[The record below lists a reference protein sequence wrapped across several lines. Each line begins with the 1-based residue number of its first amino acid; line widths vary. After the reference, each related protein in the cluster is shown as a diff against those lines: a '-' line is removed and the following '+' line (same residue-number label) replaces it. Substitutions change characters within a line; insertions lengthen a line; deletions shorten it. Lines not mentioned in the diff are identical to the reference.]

1 MTPTAGPASA
11 RSEEVTAPPGSVPG
25 EASAPR
31 HPGPSSRPP
40 LRTLLQP
47 AVIAL
52 VLVSAFISCY
62 VGLQRDPKPHQLP
75 VAVVGSTLAHKM
87 ELSLRDSVDVHPAV
101 SAAAARQAVE
111 RHDVVAALSSH
122 GAGQLSLEVA
132 GANGLSTT
140 GAVKSVVSAYAAGSG
155 QQVTTTD
162 VVPLAPF
169 DGRGLAGFYVSFG
182 VTLAGFV
189 LAQNA
194 LGLANVLHLRHRFW
208 LLTGVSVAVGA
219 VAAIIAGPVLNAV
232 PAPFFPLAAT
242 LALLAAA
249 AAFTT
254 KLLGT
259 YLGPI
264 GVPVAT
270 LLLLTIGNSTSG
282 ATISSDLLPAA
293 ARAVSALLP
302 PGAAVRAVSDLSY
315 FDGAHAGAPLL
326 TLALWAV
333 LSAVLVGVKSRL
345 RPTRPAAHA

>member
-1 MTPTAGPASA
+1 MTPTVGPASV
-11 RSEEVTAPPGSVPG
+11 RSEGATAPPRAVPG
-25 EASAPR
+25 EASVPR
-31 HPGPSSRPP
+31 HPGPSNRPP

-75 VAVVGSTLAHKM
+75 VAVVGSALAHKM
-87 ELSLRDSVDVHPAV
+87 ELSLGDSVDVRPAV

-111 RHDVVAALSSH
+111 QHDVVAALSSG
-122 GAGQLSLEVA
+122 GAGQLNLEVA

-194 LGLANVLHLRHRFW
+194 LGMANVLHLRHRFW
-208 LLTGVSVAVGA
+208 LITGVSVATGI
-219 VAAIIAGPVLNAV
+219 VAAIIAGPVLDAV
-232 PAPFFPLAAT
+232 PAPFLPLAAT

-270 LLLLTIGNSTSG
+270 LLLLTVGNSTSG

-315 FDGAHAGAPLL
+315 FDGAHAGVPLL

-333 LSAVLVGVKSRL
+333 LSAVLVGIKSRL
-345 RPTRPAAHA
+345 RSNRRTAHA